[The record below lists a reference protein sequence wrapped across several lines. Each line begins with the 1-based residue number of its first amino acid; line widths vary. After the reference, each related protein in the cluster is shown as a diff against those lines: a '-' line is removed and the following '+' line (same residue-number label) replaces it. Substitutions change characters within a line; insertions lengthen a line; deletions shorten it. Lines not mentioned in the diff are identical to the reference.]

1 MRHSM
6 GATEMFNYCHHTLLT
21 GHFTLFGIAVE
32 PIQLTQLF
40 GQSKHRRDEA
50 VVVWGQTC
58 HCPRGVGKKTLP
70 RAGFSDS
77 GGALLQQAHPPHT
90 PLRVFVGLKRGI
102 RGAALDRGS
111 EGFFTPLRGAGRGG
125 WLERRK
131 NICANKREDK
141 QVEE

>member
-58 HCPRGVGKKTLP
+58 HARVASAKKLCLALVSVTVAARFCSRPIRRTRHSASSWGSNGAFAGLHSIAEV
-70 RAGFSDS
+70 RAFS
-77 GGALLQQAHPPHT
+77 LL
-90 PLRVFVGLKRGI
+90 
-102 RGAALDRGS
+102 
-111 EGFFTPLRGAGRGG
+111 
-125 WLERRK
+125 
-131 NICANKREDK
+131 
-141 QVEE
+141 